1 MQQTLL
7 SGSAVRAGSAS
18 RSGPALAPALY
29 HGDMQPT
36 VNEQRAVVTVCLM
49 AAFAD
54 GAKSEVEREQIRRI
68 AEGLGAGA
76 ELDLAGIY
84 QDVLLRRASLDQA
97 ASAVSQP
104 ETRQLA
110 YEMAVCVCDA
120 DGARGEA
127 ETEFLERLRTALGL
141 EAGAAQGFAQA
152 ADQLAET
159 PIAAPAVN
167 RAEVDS
173 MVLNYSILNG
183 ALELLPQSL
192 ASMAILPLQ
201 MKMVYRIGKAHGY
214 ELDRGHIKD
223 FAATLG
229 IGFTGQYV
237 EQMGR
242 KLMGGLLGQLAGG
255 IAGRKVG
262 ALLKG
267 IGGAATG
274 MAFSFAT
281 TYALG
286 MVAAEYYGS
295 GRTMSMDVLKRAF
308 DAMFNRGQGLASQH
322 SGAILERARTLDAA
336 EIARLVQQS

>member
-1 MQQTLL
+1 
-7 SGSAVRAGSAS
+7 
-18 RSGPALAPALY
+18 
-29 HGDMQPT
+29 MQPT
-36 VNEQRAVVTVCLM
+36 HDEQRAILAICLM

-54 GAKSEVEREQIRRI
+54 GAKSETEREQVRRI
-68 AEGLGAGA
+68 AEGLAPESG
-76 ELDLAGIY
+76 LDLTGLY
-84 QDVLLRRASLDQA
+84 QEVLLRRTTVET
-97 ASAVSQP
+97 ASATLR
-104 ETRQLA
+104 EGGTRQLA

-120 DGARGEA
+120 DGARGEG
-127 ETEFLERLRTALGL
+127 EQRFLEQLRANLGL
-141 EAGAAQGFAQA
+141 EAGAAEAFAET
-152 ADQLAET
+152 ADQVAEAPLAGEGAG
-159 PIAAPAVN
+159 PV
-167 RAEVDS
+167 VDRKEIDG

-201 MKMVYRIGKAHGY
+201 TKMVYRIGKAHGY

-229 IGFTGQYV
+229 VGFTGQYV

-242 KLMGGLLGQLAGG
+242 KLVGGLLGQLAGG
-255 IAGRKVG
+255 LGGKKMKGMLRGVG
-262 ALLKG
+262 S
-267 IGGAATG
+267 AATG

-308 DAMFNRGQGLASQH
+308 AGMFSRGQQLQGQYA
-322 SGAILERARTLDAA
+322 GAITERARTLDAV
-336 EIARLVQQS
+336 EVARLVRQS